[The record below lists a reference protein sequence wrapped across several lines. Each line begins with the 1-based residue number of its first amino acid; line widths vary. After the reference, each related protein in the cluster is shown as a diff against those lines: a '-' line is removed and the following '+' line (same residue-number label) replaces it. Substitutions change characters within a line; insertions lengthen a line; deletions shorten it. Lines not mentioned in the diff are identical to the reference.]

1 MLYDPAPP
9 KVAGRT
15 APGMILPQIFGHCV
29 CERVFSRTS
38 LLANGEQ
45 STQGLQKQEII
56 NPLSLTYAHILF
68 SIHWCKNLQLLF
80 FIQYFPFFSYG
91 LEMCIQNRIL
101 HACLW
106 GLPWSGI
113 QKENAN
119 RNREKHSWRQQ
130 FQCYTLADANRDSSL
145 HIINKDKICNVF
157 QNSTLISVLALL
169 HQKHPT
175 VSDTNRRGCLSSVL
189 CKNQQ
194 NTEWSSER
202 PYFFI
207 LQFWWRR
214 RV

>member
-1 MLYDPAPP
+1 MRLLIPSRWHMPTFFFLYIDV
-9 KVAGRT
+9 K
-15 APGMILPQIFGHCV
+15 IFNC
-29 CERVFSRTS
+29 FF
-38 LLANGEQ
+38 
-45 STQGLQKQEII
+45 
-56 NPLSLTYAHILF
+56 LF
-68 SIHWCKNLQLLF
+68 NTFL
-80 FIQYFPFFSYG
+80 FFSYG

-106 GLPWSGI
+106 GLSWSGI

-194 NTEWSSER
+194 NTQWSSER